1 MRGALASNRSVL
13 YGVTVRV
20 AIVAVVV
27 GVFCTWLAQGHLT
40 LSGIEGPNNGW
51 LCVLLAA
58 PAFLWARSMERGS
71 WFGVVGVLGS
81 ALVIGWTA
89 TENWLDASRVLDA
102 GVSYGLLLVLAAC
115 VVLAAV
121 AVVRAVSLLREP
133 ARQVDTDVP
142 RGRTR
147 KAVAVAL
154 LVLALLF
161 VLVFRQVLGITQ
173 RPSWPPPADA
183 VTSAG
188 ARAAT
193 EAFAA
198 SNSPRPHDAALDFAW
213 STAATIEPWVEGK
226 TFFPRIFADVEAARS
241 SVHILMFGWREGRVG
256 TEMAALL
263 ERKLAEGVEVR
274 VIVDAFGSR
283 PNGAAKE
290 MFTGL
295 ADAGAQIVV
304 NDTLPLDRDGFYPD
318 HRRLDWR
325 QDEVGRAD
333 HRKLYVIDGEVAWT
347 GGAGIEDH
355 FENGGFHDVMV
366 RVTGGVVSQA
376 QAAFLTSF
384 RGLGGHLPPDLG
396 PYFPAPA
403 AAGTTPVALA
413 QVIPGGFVAASQA
426 IREQIDRSRR
436 RLDVM
441 NPYLTDRDMLER
453 IIAAARRGVHVRLV
467 VSETSNNAQ
476 ASAAL
481 RHRYDDLIDAGVEIW
496 ELPGTVVHAKVVVAD
511 DVVSFG
517 TVNLDSWALYRNSE
531 IMMIARSAD
540 TVALFEKR
548 LFEPDIGRSHP
559 GEPPSGVRG
568 GLETWL
574 WDKLTYFL

>member
-13 YGVTVRV
+13 YGVTARV

-198 SNSPRPHDAALDFAW
+198 SDSPRPHDAALRLCLVDRRDDRA
-213 STAATIEPWVEGK
+213 VGRGK
-226 TFFPRIFADVEAARS
+226 DIFPADLRGRRGLRARRCTS
-241 SVHILMFGWREGRVG
+241 SC
-256 TEMAALL
+256 
-263 ERKLAEGVEVR
+263 
-274 VIVDAFGSR
+274 S
-283 PNGAAKE
+283 
-290 MFTGL
+290 
-295 ADAGAQIVV
+295 AGA
-304 NDTLPLDRDGFYPD
+304 
-318 HRRLDWR
+318 
-325 QDEVGRAD
+325 RA
-333 HRKLYVIDGEVAWT
+333 G
-347 GGAGIEDH
+347 
-355 FENGGFHDVMV
+355 
-366 RVTGGVVSQA
+366 S
-376 QAAFLTSF
+376 
-384 RGLGGHLPPDLG
+384 
-396 PYFPAPA
+396 
-403 AAGTTPVALA
+403 
-413 QVIPGGFVAASQA
+413 
-426 IREQIDRSRR
+426 
-436 RLDVM
+436 
-441 NPYLTDRDMLER
+441 
-453 IIAAARRGVHVRLV
+453 
-467 VSETSNNAQ
+467 
-476 ASAAL
+476 
-481 RHRYDDLIDAGVEIW
+481 
-496 ELPGTVVHAKVVVAD
+496 
-511 DVVSFG
+511 
-517 TVNLDSWALYRNSE
+517 
-531 IMMIARSAD
+531 
-540 TVALFEKR
+540 
-548 LFEPDIGRSHP
+548 GRSWQLCS
-559 GEPPSGVRG
+559 SGSWRRVSRCG
-568 GLETWL
+568 
-574 WDKLTYFL
+574 

>member
-1 MRGALASNRSVL
+1 MRGILAANRSLL
-13 YGVTVRV
+13 YAVTTRV
-20 AIVAVVV
+20 AIVAVVF
-27 GVFCTWLAQGHLT
+27 GVFCTWLAQDHVT
-40 LSGIEGPNNGW
+40 LNGVEGPNNGW
-51 LCVLLAA
+51 LCVLVAV
-58 PAFLWARSMERGS
+58 PALLWVRSMERGS
-71 WFGVVGVLGS
+71 RVGVVGVLAS

-89 TENWLDASRVLDA
+89 AENWRDARRVLGAD
-102 GVSYGLLLVLAAC
+102 VSYGLLLVLAAGA
-115 VVLAAV
+115 VLAAI
-121 AVVRAVSLLREP
+121 AAIRAVALLRNSAG
-133 ARQVDTDVP
+133 ARTNTARR
-142 RGRTR
+142 RGRT
-147 KAVAVAL
+147 AVAVAL

-183 VTSAG
+183 VTSEG

-193 EAFAA
+193 ETFAVRG
-198 SNSPRPHDAALDFAW
+198 SPRPGDAAFDFAW

-256 TEMAALL
+256 TKMADLL

-283 PNGAAKE
+283 PNGAAKA

-304 NDTLPLDRDGFYPD
+304 NDVLPLDRDGLYPD
-318 HRRLDWR
+318 HRHLDWR

-366 RVTGGVVSQA
+366 RVTGSVVRQA
-376 QAAFLTSF
+376 QSAFLTSF
-384 RGLGGHLPPDLG
+384 RGLGGPLPTDFG
-396 PYFPAPA
+396 PYFPAPGA
-403 AAGTTPVALA
+403 PGTTPVALA
-413 QVIPGGFVAASQA
+413 QVIPGGFVAGSQA
-426 IREQIDRSRR
+426 IREQIDGARR

-453 IIAAARRGVHVRLV
+453 IIAAARRGVRVRLV
-467 VSETSNNAQ
+467 VSERSNNAQ

-481 RHRYDDLIDAGVEIW
+481 EHRCDDLIGAGVEIW

-531 IMMIARSAD
+531 IVIIARSAD
-540 TVALFEKR
+540 TAALFEKR
-548 LFEPDIGRSHP
+548 LFEPDIGRSRR
-559 GEPPSGVRG
+559 GQPPSGLRDE
-568 GLETWL
+568 LQSRL